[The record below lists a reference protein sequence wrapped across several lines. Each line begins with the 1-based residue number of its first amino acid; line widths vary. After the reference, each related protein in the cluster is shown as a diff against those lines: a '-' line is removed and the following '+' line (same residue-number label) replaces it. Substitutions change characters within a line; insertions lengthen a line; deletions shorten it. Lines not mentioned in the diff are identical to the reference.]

1 LFQILFGVVVFG
13 VFHGLFFLPA
23 MLSIVGPAP
32 YDTAK
37 KMESTSKEADFG
49 RDPTVASHANEAME
63 NDKKVGE
70 ATDGPFV
77 LNNVQQKKDEPVNG
91 SVNGDVVN
99 GDVVD
104 GGIANGGIA
113 NDAAHANVTAHAN
126 EAAPKNGRISVV
138 EVHL

>member
-1 LFQILFGVVVFG
+1 
-13 VFHGLFFLPA
+13 
-23 MLSIVGPAP
+23 
-32 YDTAK
+32 
-37 KMESTSKEADFG
+37 MESTSKEADFG